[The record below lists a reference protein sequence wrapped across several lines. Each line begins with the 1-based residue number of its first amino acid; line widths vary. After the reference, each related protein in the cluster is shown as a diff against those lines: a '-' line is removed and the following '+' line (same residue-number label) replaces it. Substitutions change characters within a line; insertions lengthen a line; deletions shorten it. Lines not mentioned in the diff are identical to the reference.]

1 VRVLADENVPK
12 KAVEALRERGH
23 DVLWVAEVA
32 PGSKDE
38 EVLALA
44 IREGRILLTFDKDF
58 GERAFLPVKDFV
70 PISPDD

>member
-70 PISPDD
+70 PGPLG